1 MQFIIHVCTE
11 HSLCARQFQ
20 MPRIYLCVYKLTC
33 SPGNRDSIKNVN
45 KKIVYSMLES
55 DKCSEKKLN

>member
-1 MQFIIHVCTE
+1 
-11 HSLCARQFQ
+11 
-20 MPRIYLCVYKLTC
+20 MPRIYLCIYKLIC

-55 DKCSEKKLN
+55 NKCSEKKLN

>member
-1 MQFIIHVCTE
+1 MPGSFRCRGYICAFISLHVAQVT
-11 HSLCARQFQ
+11 
-20 MPRIYLCVYKLTC
+20 
-33 SPGNRDSIKNVN
+33 DSIKNVN